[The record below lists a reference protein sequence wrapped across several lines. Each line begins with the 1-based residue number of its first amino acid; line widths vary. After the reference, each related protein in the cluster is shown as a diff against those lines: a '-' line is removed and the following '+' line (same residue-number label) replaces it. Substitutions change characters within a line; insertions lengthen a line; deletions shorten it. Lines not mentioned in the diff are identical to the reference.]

1 MLRKL
6 AFWVTGVSLLAASAW
21 AQSEIGGATLNGTVT
36 DPSGAAVPGA
46 KVTAVQT
53 ATGLTRTTLTSTAG
67 LYTVSALPVGNYDLS
82 VEAKG
87 FKTAKLAAVPLLV
100 GAVATVDLHM
110 EVGATTESVT
120 VTAESSAVE
129 TTRSQTSTGVTA
141 ESVSGLPVN
150 GRNFLDFTLL
160 TPGVVRDPSRTGD
173 LSFGGQRGTANSV
186 QVDGTDSNNVFFMQS
201 TGRAGTGRNP
211 YSFSQDAVQ
220 EFQVDSS
227 SYSAE
232 TGRAGGGV
240 INVVTKSGTNDW
252 HGTVFE
258 FFRDRSMNANTWA
271 NNHANGGKGLPKGAY
286 HFNQFGGN
294 FGGPIKKNK
303 AFFFFDYD
311 GQRNHSP
318 NTVIPGIA
326 APSDALSQQG
336 FAMLQ
341 PLIVSYAQGLNNNV
355 YLGKVDYNLSDSQRL
370 SVRYNANRFT
380 GVNFEN
386 GGQTSVVGHTGNSDV
401 TTDNIS
407 GNHTWVLNAATVL
420 ESRFTYTRDD
430 EPGQANSTA
439 PEAIV
444 KQNGAT
450 ALSIGRNSF
459 SPRYTNVKTYQ
470 WAESVSRVRGKHT
483 YKMGADM
490 IWQKVG
496 NYFPG
501 NFSGSFTFNSYA
513 DFASNKPF
521 TFTQAFAGAGTDGP
535 LSQPNV
541 GEYAFYAQDA
551 WRITDRLTLNYGVR
565 YDLFDYANPVVKNP
579 DAGLAALGLDT
590 SRINRDTNNFAGRFG
605 FAYKLSKSGNTVL
618 RGGAGTYYGRTPTI
632 LTGTAFTQN
641 GIQVQTYTLSSGI
654 PAYPNVLSAPPT
666 LNRTP
671 DIYVFAKDYVQPV
684 THQWSLNLEHR
695 LGRDYILTVGY
706 LGVRGEHLTRTR
718 DINLFPE
725 VAVQGAF
732 ADGTAVTFYRHPGT
746 AANPNTPA
754 RPDPNFG
761 RISLFDS
768 GGDSTYNAGFVQI
781 SKRLSRNFQVL
792 ASYTLAHA
800 IDDEPD
806 FTSVVVGTD
815 DSKNAQD
822 TLNPNGQRGRANAD
836 IRHRFVFSG
845 IWDIDYASKMTN
857 AALRGALSGYQFGLI
872 ANAQSGR
879 PLTIFAGG
887 DPNNDLNTSTDR
899 APFVGRNTLNGP
911 SFETVDI
918 RFTRDIKIKERAVL
932 KLMFEGF
939 NITNRANYSSIT
951 TSQYG
956 FTAASFGIP
965 FKFTPNS
972 SYLARTATFDP
983 RILQLA
989 AKITF

>member
-1 MLRKL
+1 
-6 AFWVTGVSLLAASAW
+6 
-21 AQSEIGGATLNGTVT
+21 
-36 DPSGAAVPGA
+36 
-46 KVTAVQT
+46 
-53 ATGLTRTTLTSTAG
+53 
-67 LYTVSALPVGNYDLS
+67 
-82 VEAKG
+82 
-87 FKTAKLAAVPLLV
+87 
-100 GAVATVDLHM
+100 
-110 EVGATTESVT
+110 
-120 VTAESSAVE
+120 
-129 TTRSQTSTGVTA
+129 
-141 ESVSGLPVN
+141 
-150 GRNFLDFTLL
+150 
-160 TPGVVRDPSRTGD
+160 
-173 LSFGGQRGTANSV
+173 
-186 QVDGTDSNNVFFMQS
+186 
-201 TGRAGTGRNP
+201 
-211 YSFSQDAVQ
+211 
-220 EFQVDSS
+220 
-227 SYSAE
+227 
-232 TGRAGGGV
+232 
-240 INVVTKSGTNDW
+240 
-252 HGTVFE
+252 
-258 FFRDRSMNANTWA
+258 
-271 NNHANGGKGLPKGAY
+271 
-286 HFNQFGGN
+286 
-294 FGGPIKKNK
+294 
-303 AFFFFDYD
+303 
-311 GQRNHSP
+311 
-318 NTVIPGIA
+318 
-326 APSDALSQQG
+326 
-336 FAMLQ
+336 LQ
-341 PLIVSYAQGLNNNV
+341 PYIVSYAQGLKNNV
-355 YLGKVDYNLSDSQRL
+355 YLAKVDYNVSDKQRV
-370 SVRYNANRFT
+370 SFRYNANRFT

-386 GGQTSVVGHTGNSDV
+386 GGQTSAQGHTGNSDV
-401 TTDNIS
+401 TTDNLS
-407 GNHTWVLNAATVL
+407 GNHVWVINASSL
-420 ESRFTYTRDD
+420 LDSRFTFTRDD
-430 EPGQANSTA
+430 EPGEANSTA
-439 PEAIV
+439 PEAII
-444 KQNGAT
+444 KQNGVT

-470 WAESVSRVRGKHT
+470 WAESFSHVRGKHS

-490 IWQKVG
+490 IWQQVG

-551 WRITDRLTLNYGVR
+551 WRITDRLTVNYGVR
-565 YDLFDYANPVVKNP
+565 YDLFNYANPSVKNP

-590 SRINRDTNNFAGRFG
+590 SKINLDKNNIAGRLG
-605 FAYKLSKSGNTVL
+605 FAYKLTKSGNTVI
-618 RGGAGTYYGRTPTI
+618 RGGIGTYYGRTPTI

-654 PAYPNVLSAPPT
+654 PAYPNILSAPPA

-684 THQWSLNLEHR
+684 TQQYSLNVEHQ

-718 DINLFPE
+718 DINFFPE
-725 VAVQGAF
+725 IPVQAF
-732 ADGTAVTFYRHPGT
+732 YADGTPVTILRHPGT

-761 RISLFDS
+761 RISVFDS
-768 GGDSTYNAGFVQI
+768 GGDSTYNGGFIQI
-781 SKRLSRNFQVL
+781 NKRLSRNFQVL

-822 TLNPNGQRGRANAD
+822 TLNPNAQRGRANAD

-845 IWDIDYASKMTN
+845 IWDIDYASKMN
-857 AALRGALSGYQFGLI
+857 NKAMKALLSGYQFGLI

-879 PLTIFAGG
+879 PLTVSAGG
-887 DPNNDLNTSTDR
+887 DPNNDLNTGTDR
-899 APFVGRNTLNGP
+899 APYFGRNTLNGP

-918 RFTRDIKIKERAVL
+918 RFTRDIKLHERATL

-951 TSQYG
+951 TSA
-956 FTAASFGIP
+956 FNFSSAT

-989 AKITF
+989 AKISF

>member
-6 AFWVTGVSLLAASAW
+6 ALWVTGVCLLTSSVF

-53 ATGLTRTTLTSTAG
+53 STGLTRTTETSSAG
-67 LYTVSALPVGNYDLS
+67 LYSIPALPVGSYDMS
-82 VEAKG
+82 VEANG
-87 FKTAKLAAVPLLV
+87 FKAAKLAGVPLAV

-110 EVGATTESVT
+110 EVGATSETVT
-120 VTAESSAVE
+120 VSAETTAVE
-129 TTRSQTSTGVTA
+129 TTRSQTSTAVNS
-141 ESVSGLPVN
+141 ESVSSLPIN

-186 QVDGTDSNNVFFMQS
+186 QVDGTDSNNVFFGQS

-211 YSFSQDAVQ
+211 YSFSQDAVL
-220 EFQVDSS
+220 EFQVDAST
-227 SYSAE
+227 YSAD

-252 HGTVFE
+252 HGTAFE
-258 FFRDRSMNANTWA
+258 FYRDRAMNANTWA

-294 FGGPIKKNK
+294 VGGPIKKNK

-311 GQRNHSP
+311 GQRNTSP
-318 NTVIPGIA
+318 NTVILGIA
-326 APSDALSQQG
+326 APSDPLSQQ
-336 FAMLQ
+336 ALASLQ
-341 PLIVSYAQGLNNNV
+341 PYTAPYAQGLNNNV
-355 YLGKVDYNLSDSQRL
+355 YLAKVDYNVSDKQR
-370 SVRYNANRFT
+370 VTFRYNANRFT

-386 GGQTSVVGHTGNSDV
+386 GGQTSAQGHTGDSDV
-401 TTDNIS
+401 STDNLS
-407 GNHTWVLNAATVL
+407 GNHVFVINPSSLL
-420 ESRFTYTRDD
+420 DSRFTFTRDD
-430 EPGQANSTA
+430 EPGEANSTA
-439 PEAIV
+439 PEAII
-444 KQNGAT
+444 KQNGVT

-470 WAESVSRVRGKHT
+470 WAEALSHVRGKHS
-483 YKMGADM
+483 YKMGVDI
-490 IWQKVG
+490 IWQKIG

-501 NFSGSFTFNSYA
+501 NFSGSYTFNSYA

-521 TFTQAFAGAGTDGP
+521 TFTQAFAGAGTQGP
-535 LSQPNV
+535 LSQPNTS
-541 GEYAFYAQDA
+541 EYAFYAQDA

-565 YDLFDYANPVVKNP
+565 YDLFDYANPPFKNTDP
-579 DAGLAALGLDT
+579 QLLAMGLDT
-590 SRINRDTNNFAGRFG
+590 SKINLDKNNLAGRFG
-605 FAYKLSKSGNTVL
+605 FAYKLTKSGNTVI
-618 RGGAGTYYGRTPTI
+618 RGGIGTYYGRTPTI

-671 DIYVFAKDYVQPV
+671 DIYVFAPDYVQPL
-684 THQWSLNLEHR
+684 THQWSLNVER
-695 LGRDYILTVGY
+695 QLGRDYVLTVGY
-706 LGVRGEHLTRTR
+706 LGVRGMHLTRTR
-718 DINLFPE
+718 DINFYPE
-725 VAVQGAF
+725 VAVQGSY
-732 ADGTAVTFYRHPGT
+732 ADGTPVTFYRHPGT
-746 AANPNTPA
+746 ILSPNTPL
-754 RPDPNFG
+754 RLDPNFG

-768 GGDSTYNAGFVQI
+768 GADSIYHAGFVQI
-781 SKRLSRNFQVL
+781 NKRLSQNFQVL

-806 FTSVVVGTD
+806 FTSVVVGSD

-822 TLNPNGQRGRANAD
+822 TLNPNAQRGRANAD

-845 IWDIDYASKMTN
+845 IWDINYGDKMKN
-857 AALRGALSGYQFGLI
+857 AALRAVARGYQFGLI
-872 ANAQSGR
+872 ANVQSGR
-879 PLTIFAGG
+879 PLTISAGG

-899 APFVGRNTLNGP
+899 APGVGRNTLNGP

-918 RFTRDIKIKERAVL
+918 RFTRDIRIHDRTSL
-932 KLMFEGF
+932 KLIFEAF
-939 NITNRANYSSIT
+939 NVTNRANYSTIT
-951 TSQYG
+951 TSEY
-956 FTAASFGIP
+956 SFSNAT